1 MSILRN
7 ILQFKILLKVIYEF
21 TLVKIIISDVELVT
35 RNEMMIVDIE
45 LIANERDVW

>member
-7 ILQFKILLKVIYEF
+7 ILEFRILLNVIYEF

-45 LIANERDVW
+45 LIAKERDVC